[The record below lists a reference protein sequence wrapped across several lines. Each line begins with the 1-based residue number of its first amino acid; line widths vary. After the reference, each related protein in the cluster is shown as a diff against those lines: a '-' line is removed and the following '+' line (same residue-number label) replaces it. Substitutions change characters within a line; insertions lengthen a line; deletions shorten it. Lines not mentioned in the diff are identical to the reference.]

1 MQPANIQKK
10 APVSKLDP
18 PGPSIKNEATEIR
31 IADIDKDVEFFMTT
45 RLKKILYLSSALSID
60 TPPIKNELR
69 RSKLRQHTNP
79 NI

>member
-31 IADIDKDVEFFMTT
+31 VAVMFKNVEFF
-45 RLKKILYLSSALSID
+45 KSA
-60 TPPIKNELR
+60 P
-69 RSKLRQHTNP
+69 
-79 NI
+79 